1 MIGCNAPAYRRHL
14 VAQPQGA
21 LAMALPVE
29 KQLRYWGI
37 AAAVFLVVLW
47 FLGNVILPFVL
58 GGAIAYCL
66 DPVADRLQRLG
77 LNRALATTLIT
88 LVAVVFFVVMAL
100 AVVPAL
106 VRQAVALVN
115 MAPTLASELQDFL
128 TQRFPSLM
136 DQNSVVRQSLEGLA
150 ELIRARGGALVEGVL
165 SSALSLLNVLL
176 LVFIVPVVAFYLLLD
191 WDDMVARIDE
201 LLPLDYAPVIR
212 RLGYQIDRTLA
223 SFIRGQ
229 GTVMII
235 LGTYYAIALMLA
247 GLQFGLVVGAVAGL
261 ISFIPYVGAIVG
273 GGLALGL
280 ALFQFWGT
288 WWMIAI
294 IAAIFFAGQMLEG
307 NFLTPKLVG
316 GSVGLH
322 PVWLLFALSVFGSL
336 FGFVGLL
343 LAVPIAASLGV
354 IARFALES
362 YKAGLLYRGTGGAGT
377 DED

>member
-1 MIGCNAPAYRRHL
+1 
-14 VAQPQGA
+14 
-21 LAMALPVE
+21 MALPVE

-77 LNRALATTLIT
+77 LSRALATTLIT
-88 LVAVVFFVVMAL
+88 LVAVLFFVVMAL

-106 VRQAVALVN
+106 IRQAGALVN
-115 MAPTLASELQDFL
+115 MAPTLATELQAFL

-136 DQNSVVRQSLEGLA
+136 DQNSVVRQSLESLA
-150 ELIRARGGALVEGVL
+150 ELVRSRGGTLVEGVL
-165 SSALSLLNVLL
+165 SSALSLLNILL

-362 YKAGLLYRGTGGAGT
+362 YKAGLLYRGTGGAAGAGGIEGAGT